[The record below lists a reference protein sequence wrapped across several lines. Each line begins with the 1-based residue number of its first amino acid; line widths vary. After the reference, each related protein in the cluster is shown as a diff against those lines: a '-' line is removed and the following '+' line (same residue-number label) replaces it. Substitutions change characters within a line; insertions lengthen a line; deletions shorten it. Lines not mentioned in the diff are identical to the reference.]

1 MAKTL
6 LQLQTSLA
14 YRMMEDTVP
23 SGTGE
28 LLRRKSFINEAYR
41 SIMRE
46 HYWWFTEATD
56 TFNSVAAQASYGTAD
71 GVPTDLRLILEL
83 RVSDRLY
90 HPLSQDKGMS
100 AITTPYNGYSESFF
114 VFAGSIYFV
123 PPITTSGTDAIA
135 IKYYKTHTEL
145 SANTDTIL
153 IPDIYSDAIVA
164 YAYARTIGGEGERG
178 SSGDGF
184 AEYAEIM
191 KSMREEQN
199 KYLFA
204 IKSSNNSLEAE
215 YP

>member
-28 LLRRKSFINEAYR
+28 LLRRKSFINDAYNA
-41 SIMRE
+41 IMRE

-56 TFNSVAAQASYGTAD
+56 TFDSVAAQASYTTAD
-71 GVPTDLRLILEL
+71 GVASDLRAILEL
-83 RVSDRLY
+83 RVSGRLY
-90 HPLSQDKGMS
+90 NPLTQDRGMS

-123 PPITTSGTDAIA
+123 PPIATSGTDAIA

-184 AEYAEIM
+184 AEYSEIM
-191 KSMREEQN
+191 KNMREEQN

-204 IKSSNNSLEAE
+204 IKSSSNSLEAE